1 MFSSSVASG
10 CTWTWTKALWAR
22 LQQCCG
28 LMGYLQKAL
37 GEKLPCV
44 WGRCPEA
51 MITITLSVNVG
62 KRWDDAF
69 FRASLTFM
77 WRLWTCFVLCFFSR
91 LFLTQNCRYSV
102 YLFLL
107 TVFNS
112 HLLKSEDSFVI
123 ALGKQ
128 NVSVVAWAAMSY
140 FCTDFF
146 SCLML
151 MSVSCVSRIRKSLK
165 QLIFNTL

>member
-107 TVFNS
+107 TVFKLS
-112 HLLKSEDSFVI
+112 PFKKWRFLCDSVRE
-123 ALGKQ
+123 AK
-128 NVSVVAWAAMSY
+128 
-140 FCTDFF
+140 C
-146 SCLML
+146 
-151 MSVSCVSRIRKSLK
+151 VSCCLGCNELFLHRFLLLPHVDVSELCFQNQEKLEAAYI
-165 QLIFNTL
+165 